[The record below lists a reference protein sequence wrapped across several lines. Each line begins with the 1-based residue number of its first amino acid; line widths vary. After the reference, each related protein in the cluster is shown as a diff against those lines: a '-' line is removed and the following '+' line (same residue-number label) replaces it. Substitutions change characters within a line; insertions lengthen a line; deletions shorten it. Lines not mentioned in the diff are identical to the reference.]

1 MADSKGQERTEQPTA
16 KRLRDAREKGQV
28 ARSRELSTM
37 MVLLAGSGG
46 ILILGHSLGQGLQ
59 DLMRSGFVLSPE
71 AIMDPD
77 MMPRLF
83 IQNIWEVFTLFAPL
97 LLVLI
102 VAALLTPMAM
112 SGWNFSTKT
121 LAFKWE
127 KLDPVKGIGR
137 IFSIKGVV
145 ELLKALAKFLIID
158 AVALIILWLLGDQFL
173 GLGRQDVT
181 VGLGHLSQLLMWSFV
196 ALCTSMVFIVAVDVP
211 FQLWDHS
218 KKLRMTRQEVKD
230 ELKETEGSPEMRARI
245 RRMQQE
251 AAQQRMMSDVPDADV
266 VITNPEHYSV
276 ALKYNQDKMAA
287 PIVVAKGVDLVAMEI
302 RRVAQAHHVML
313 VAAPP
318 LTRAVYYSTRIN
330 SAVPSG
336 LYIAV
341 AQVLAYVYQLKQQLK
356 VGKKVRPRP
365 MTDLPIPDELK
376 R

>member
-59 DLMRSGFVLSPE
+59 DLMRSGLALSPE
-71 AIMDPD
+71 TIMDPD
-77 MMPRLF
+77 MMLRLF

-127 KLDPVKGIGR
+127 KLDPIKGIGR

-173 GLGRQDVT
+173 ELGRQDVT
-181 VGLGHLSQLLMWSFV
+181 AGLGHLSQLLMWSFV
-196 ALCTSMVFIVAVDVP
+196 ALSASMVFIVTVDVP

-230 ELKETEGSPEMRARI
+230 ELKETEGNPEMRARI

-318 LTRAVYYSTRIN
+318 LARAVYYSTKIN

-356 VGKKVRPRP
+356 AGKKVRPRP
-365 MTDLPIPDELK
+365 MADLPIPDELK